1 MKLFYSPTSP
11 YVRKVM
17 VTAME
22 KGLEP
27 KIERVTTSA
36 SPLKR
41 EGDLPKS
48 NPLAKVPCLI
58 TDDGT
63 ALFDSPVICAYLDS
77 LKPEPALIPKDAKG
91 RFDCMTLE
99 ALADGFLD
107 AGILLRYEGALRP
120 EAKRWDD
127 WVNGQMGKIT
137 GAIDALETT
146 YASQLTG
153 PLTVGQIAV
162 ASALGWFDFRYGH
175 VDWRKDHPKLA
186 AFAKAM
192 SERASIKATMPVG

>member
-1 MKLFYSPTSP
+1 MKLFHSPTSP

-17 VTAME
+17 VTALE
-22 KGLEP
+22 KGLEGQ
-27 KIERVTTSA
+27 IEKLATSA

-41 EGDLPKS
+41 EGDLPTK

-58 TDDGT
+58 TDDGR

-77 LKPEPALIPKDAKG
+77 LKSPPLIPADTKG

-107 AGILLRYEGALRP
+107 AGILLRYESALRP
-120 EAKRWDD
+120 EAKQWED
-127 WVNGQMGKIT
+127 WINGQMGKIT
-137 GAIDALETT
+137 GALDALETT
-146 YASQLTG
+146 YSDQLTG

-162 ASALGWFDFRYGH
+162 GCALGWFDFRYGH
-175 VDWRKDHPKLA
+175 VDWRKSRPKLA
-186 AFAKAM
+186 AFAKAIN
-192 SERASIKATMPVG
+192 ERASMQATAPKG

>member
-1 MKLFYSPTSP
+1 MKLFHSPTSP

-17 VTAME
+17 VTAIE
-22 KGLEP
+22 KGLDSQIE
-27 KIERVTTSA
+27 KIPTSA
-36 SPLKR
+36 SPIKR
-41 EGDLPKS
+41 EGDLPTK

-58 TDDGT
+58 TDDGR
-63 ALFDSPVICAYLDS
+63 ALFDSPVICAYLDT
-77 LKPEPALIPKDAKG
+77 LKSPPLIPADAKG

-127 WVNGQMGKIT
+127 WVNGQMAKIM

-146 YASQLTG
+146 YAAQLTG

-162 ASALGWFDFRYGH
+162 GCALGWFDFRYGQ

-186 AFAKAM
+186 AFAKSM
-192 SERASIKATMPVG
+192 GERPSMKATVPVG

>member
-17 VTAME
+17 VTAIE
-22 KGLEP
+22 KGLDGQ
-27 KIERVTTSA
+27 IEKLPASA
-36 SPLKR
+36 SPIKR
-41 EGDLPKS
+41 EGDLPKR
-48 NPLAKVPCLI
+48 NPLGKVPCLI

-63 ALFDSPVICAYLDS
+63 ALFDSPVICAYIDS
-77 LKPEPALIPKDAKG
+77 LKSPPLIPTDAKA
-91 RFDCMTLE
+91 RFASMTLE

-120 EAKRWDD
+120 ADKRWDD
-127 WVNGQMGKIT
+127 WVNGQMGKIMA
-137 GAIDALETT
+137 AIDAMETT

-153 PLTVGQIAV
+153 PLTVGQIA
-162 ASALGWFDFRYGH
+162 AACALGWFDFRYGD
-175 VDWRKDHPKLA
+175 VDWRKDHPKVA

-192 SERASIKATMPVG
+192 AERPSMKATMPVG

>member
-1 MKLFYSPTSP
+1 MKLFHSPTSP

-17 VTAME
+17 VTAIE
-22 KGLEP
+22 KGLDSQIE
-27 KIERVTTSA
+27 KIPTSA
-36 SPLKR
+36 SPIKR
-41 EGDLPKS
+41 EGDLPTK

-58 TDDGT
+58 TDDGR
-63 ALFDSPVICAYLDS
+63 ALFDSPVICAYLDT
-77 LKPEPALIPKDAKG
+77 LKSPPLIPADAKG

-127 WVNGQMGKIT
+127 WVNGQMAKIM

-146 YASQLTG
+146 YAAQLTG

-162 ASALGWFDFRYGH
+162 GCALGWFDFRYGQ

-186 AFAKAM
+186 AFAK
-192 SERASIKATMPVG
+192 SIGERPSMKATIPVG